1 MPCQKAWCGKC
12 YIPLDKGEFKVAMP
26 KEADGEVVIEE
37 KDKMRFLAARDG
49 DHLVTPFQ
57 CELCHFHNI
66 MERDPQDNLASD
78 VRLLKLFRRASL
90 DAFWCSEPKT
100 VAGTLR
106 EARRGL
112 RIASSLGFR
121 SKLFTPLGP
130 YPLEDSFGM
139 RAAVVMLE
147 VSLNP
152 GINDD
157 TVQYGTV
164 RKFRSAF
171 SNIHKASKEGQ
182 QGSVMMKDTNKMFI
196 STCVTDGL
204 FFEKFTKGCHKR
216 MGDIVKPDRALSV
229 DILVAIY
236 SLLEDDWGRVMSLR
250 ERWELALE
258 GCFYALSF
266 VCALRGEEVPL
277 ANLAG
282 IREHLVESGAFKI
295 PHVVVA
301 LLGRFK
307 NEYGDSNYHLLPIVN
322 VTRSGL
328 EPRKW
333 IERAVV
339 MCEQMGYVR
348 GPVFKD
354 LETGERLK
362 ASVFEPRFFQR
373 LGVIQN
379 TRLDLIGAGVD
390 IEDQYGVSRSF
401 RRGAT
406 SRAADMLLPPDVTN
420 ANNRWRS
427 VENAGAKQTS
437 MTMRDH
443 YTDVRLALN
452 LLLQFS
458 SAM

>member
-1 MPCQKAWCGKC
+1 
-12 YIPLDKGEFKVAMP
+12 
-26 KEADGEVVIEE
+26 VVLEE
-37 KDKMRFLAARDG
+37 KDKMRYLEARDG

-57 CELCHFHNI
+57 CETCHFRNI
-66 MERDPQDNLASD
+66 MERDPQENLASD
-78 VRLLKLFRRASL
+78 VRLVKLLRRASL

-121 SKLFTPLGP
+121 NKLFTPLGP

-171 SNIHKASKEGQ
+171 SNIHKASREGQ
-182 QGSVMMKDTNKMFI
+182 QGSVMMKDTNKMSI
-196 STCVTDGL
+196 STCATDGL

-216 MGDIVKPDRALSV
+216 MGDTVKPDRALAV
-229 DILVAIY
+229 EILGEMMF
-236 SLLEDDWGRVMSLR
+236 LLEQDWGRTMSNR

-258 GCFYALSF
+258 GCFYVISF

-277 ANLAG
+277 VNLAG
-282 IREHLVESGAFKI
+282 IREHLVESGAHKI

-307 NEYGDSNYHLLPIVN
+307 NEHGDSNYHLMPIVN

-333 IERAVV
+333 IERAVRS
-339 MCEQMGYVR
+339 CEQMGYTR
-348 GPVFKD
+348 GFLFRD
-354 LETGERLK
+354 LETGGKMK
-362 ASVFEPRFFQR
+362 ANYFEPRFFQR
-373 LGVIQN
+373 LGIIQS
-379 TRLDLIGAGVD
+379 TRPDLIGAGVD

-420 ANNRWRS
+420 ANNRWRT
-427 VENAGAKQTS
+427 VEQAGARQTS
-437 MTMRDH
+437 MTMKDH
-443 YTDVRLALN
+443 YTDVRLTLN

-458 SAM
+458 AAM

>member
-1 MPCQKAWCGKC
+1 MPCHQAWCGKC
-12 YIPLDKGEFKVAMP
+12 YTPLDNGEFKVAVP
-26 KEADGEVVIEE
+26 KEADGEVVLEE
-37 KDKMRFLAARDG
+37 KDKLRYLEARDG

-57 CELCHFHNI
+57 CETCHFRNI
-66 MERDPQDNLASD
+66 LERDPQDNLARD
-78 VRLLKLFRRASL
+78 VRLMKLFRRASL

-100 VAGTLR
+100 VAGNLR

-121 SKLFTPLGP
+121 NKLFTPLGP
-130 YPLEDSFGM
+130 FPLGDSFGM

-147 VSLNP
+147 VSLNK

-171 SNIHKASKEGQ
+171 SNIHKASMEGQ
-182 QGSVMMKDTNKMFI
+182 QGSVMVKDTSKMSI
-196 STCVTDGL
+196 STCETDGL
-204 FFEKFTKGCHKR
+204 FFEKFTRGCHKR

-229 DILVAIY
+229 DILVEIF
-236 SLLEDDWGRVMSLR
+236 SLLEMDWGKTLSAKD
-250 ERWELALE
+250 RWELALE
-258 GCFYALSF
+258 GCFYVISF

-277 ANLAG
+277 VNLAG
-282 IREHLVESGAFKI
+282 IREHLVESDAHKI

-307 NEYGDSNYHLLPIVN
+307 NEHGDSNYHLLPIVN

-328 EPRKW
+328 EPRRW
-333 IERAVV
+333 IERAVRS
-339 MCEQMGYVR
+339 CEQMGYSR
-348 GPVFKD
+348 GPLFRD
-354 LETGERLK
+354 LETGGKLK
-362 ASVFEPRFFQR
+362 SSVFEPRLFQR
-373 LGVIQN
+373 LITVQN
-379 TRLDLIGAGVD
+379 TRPDLIGAGVD
-390 IEDQYGVSRSF
+390 IEEQYGVSRSF

-406 SRAADMLLPPDVTN
+406 SRAADMLLPPDITN
-420 ANNRWRS
+420 ANNRWRT
-427 VENAGAKQTS
+427 VEQSGARQTS
-437 MTMRDH
+437 MTMKDH

-458 SAM
+458 AAM